1 MPCSGTNRALANLFF
16 FCKKGPGLSFQFGLC
31 VKKCILFFAKHI
43 VFYYFCI
50 NHQSSVMKKTVIFHY
65 LPIWVMLSF
74 SFSLHA
80 QESLDS
86 LLSAGD
92 SCMDEYNTF
101 GALQYYEQAFSLN
114 DCDATRLALANC
126 VYKRMDYRR
135 CVKLLSSLHDHSQT
149 HESLR
154 QLVFSSQ
161 KLADNDALV
170 YWGRMLNARFP
181 MDGEVVAR
189 LATAYAQTEQP
200 QNGAKCAEEY
210 FRKDTSNIEVNRA
223 LADCYFLCQDYPKAA
238 DIYDR
243 LLSLGDSTFNTLYS
257 SGMCY
262 SQMDSLELAHQR
274 LSQAAEMNEYRH
286 YGCVQRLGTICNEL
300 KRYDEGVKHLSRALD
315 LILPDTVNMR
325 QLTLSL
331 AEAYYESEHY
341 QEAIDIWKM
350 HLDYNPNSMAT
361 LFNLGQTYG
370 MMLADQENEKK
381 YYEQFLRLA
390 EKEPGNQ
397 KLRLMKLQARGAL
410 QRIERNSLKQEG
422 KVNNLP

>member
-1 MPCSGTNRALANLFF
+1 
-16 FCKKGPGLSFQFGLC
+16 
-31 VKKCILFFAKHI
+31 
-43 VFYYFCI
+43 
-50 NHQSSVMKKTVIFHY
+50 MKKTVIFHY

-210 FRKDTSNIEVNRA
+210 FRKDTSNIE
-223 LADCYFLCQDYPKAA
+223 
-238 DIYDR
+238 
-243 LLSLGDSTFNTLYS
+243 LLTDGQ
-257 SGMCY
+257 SGAGPPAIE
-262 SQMDSLELAHQR
+262 S
-274 LSQAAEMNEYRH
+274 
-286 YGCVQRLGTICNEL
+286 GC
-300 KRYDEGVKHLSRALD
+300 
-315 LILPDTVNMR
+315 
-325 QLTLSL
+325 
-331 AEAYYESEHY
+331 
-341 QEAIDIWKM
+341 
-350 HLDYNPNSMAT
+350 
-361 LFNLGQTYG
+361 
-370 MMLADQENEKK
+370 
-381 YYEQFLRLA
+381 
-390 EKEPGNQ
+390 
-397 KLRLMKLQARGAL
+397 
-410 QRIERNSLKQEG
+410 
-422 KVNNLP
+422 

>member
-1 MPCSGTNRALANLFF
+1 
-16 FCKKGPGLSFQFGLC
+16 
-31 VKKCILFFAKHI
+31 
-43 VFYYFCI
+43 
-50 NHQSSVMKKTVIFHY
+50 MKKTVIFHY

-101 GALQYYEQAFSLN
+101 GALQYYEQAFALN

-135 CVKLLSSLHDHSQT
+135 CVKLLSSLNDHSQT

-315 LILPDTVNMR
+315 LILPDTVYMR

-381 YYEQFLRLA
+381 YYEQFLQLA

-422 KVNNLP
+422 KSE